1 MKYKQVKAIEIIKE
15 SGLDINESD
24 EINESFLSM
33 IAELA
38 ERTNEINDNLAKLAS
53 HMKNLIDLTT
63 RGIEK

>member
-1 MKYKQVKAIEIIKE
+1 MKYNRDEAFEVMLKC
-15 SGLDINESD
+15 GLDVNTNDVILESLP
-24 EINESFLSM
+24 SLV
-33 IAELA
+33 AELA